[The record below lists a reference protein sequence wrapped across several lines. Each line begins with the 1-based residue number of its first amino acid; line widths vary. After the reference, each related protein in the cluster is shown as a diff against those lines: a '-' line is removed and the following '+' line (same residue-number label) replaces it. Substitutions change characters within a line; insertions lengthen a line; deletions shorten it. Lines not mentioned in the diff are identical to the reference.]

1 MTLWAFNR
9 PFRILGCDKFT
20 HDYYLEKYQKKF
32 PIGGFE
38 DAPTKDKS
46 SIFLIKHMN
55 IHHIMDGVMRKTL
68 QDIAID

>member
-9 PFRILGCDKFT
+9 PFRILGCDSFT
-20 HDYYLEKYQKKF
+20 HDYYLDKYQKKF

-46 SIFLIKHMN
+46 SIILFN
-55 IHHIMDGVMRKTL
+55 FFNFY
-68 QDIAID
+68 

>member
-46 SIFLIKHMN
+46 SKHILVKIFLFLYRLRN
-55 IHHIMDGVMRKTL
+55 STL
-68 QDIAID
+68 QWIWR

>member
-20 HDYYLEKYQKKF
+20 HDYYLEKFQKKF

-46 SIFLIKHMN
+46 SKAFIYIL
-55 IHHIMDGVMRKTL
+55 L
-68 QDIAID
+68 

>member
-9 PFRILGCDKFT
+9 PFRILGCDEFT

-46 SIFLIKHMN
+46 SMFNVFIIFYFKHMN
-55 IHHIMDGVMRKTL
+55 THHIMVSEMNL
-68 QDIAID
+68 IH

>member
-9 PFRILGCDKFT
+9 PFRILGCDQFT
-20 HDYYLEKYQKKF
+20 HDYYLEKFQKKF

-46 SIFLIKHMN
+46 SKCAVVFNLTIILKFIN
-55 IHHIMDGVMRKTL
+55 NFPF
-68 QDIAID
+68 

>member
-46 SIFLIKHMN
+46 SKH
-55 IHHIMDGVMRKTL
+55 
-68 QDIAID
+68 